1 MVDTRE
7 LLRAVE
13 QVETLLNQS
22 WDLAGDD
29 FQRHRKEAI
38 ALRRLIS
45 DQTATIGKLGDAAFE
60 SPDKQNDF
68 RRQFSATRSAMAFH
82 HASWPIVSIDLESP
96 EYLVSAK
103 AMRKA
108 YDDFIAWV
116 KRAAVSA

>member
-1 MVDTRE
+1 
-7 LLRAVE
+7 
-13 QVETLLNQS
+13 
-22 WDLAGDD
+22 
-29 FQRHRKEAI
+29 
-38 ALRRLIS
+38 
-45 DQTATIGKLGDAAFE
+45 
-60 SPDKQNDF
+60 
-68 RRQFSATRSAMAFH
+68 MAFH